1 MSNYPQ
7 ALKMMSKALVCGVFL
22 ILIGF
27 ALILIGLWMY
37 FEMMDLDV
45 FLVNNS
51 SNDHR
56 FRLKVRGKI
65 VGDGFVRSMTAK
77 HLKLRNYPEGGL
89 ELSLDTNQY
98 YCVNYVSKP
107 YVDRPVCIIVKDGM
121 PAEVLLI
128 ER

>member
-1 MSNYPQ
+1 MSNYSQ
-7 ALKMMSKALVCGVFL
+7 VLKTMGRILVCGVAL

-27 ALILIGLWMY
+27 MGLWMY
-37 FEMMDLDV
+37 FEMMNLDV

-51 SNDHR
+51 SHDHR

-65 VGDGFVRSMTAK
+65 VGVEFVRSMTAK

>member
-1 MSNYPQ
+1 MSNYSQ
-7 ALKMMSKALVCGVFL
+7 VLKTMGRILVCGVAL

-27 ALILIGLWMY
+27 MGLWMY

-51 SNDHR
+51 SHDHR

-65 VGDGFVRSMTAK
+65 VGVEFVRSMTAK